1 MAFQNYRKAI
11 DRAPDNIGYKLKISE
26 ILTDMERYEESNQW
40 LLRLSRET
48 EPVPE
53 SCEFGIGYNY
63 LCMQEYELARPCPSF
78 CSDIPMGLWPSR
90 RRICCFL

>member
-11 DRAPDNIGYKLKISE
+11 DRAPDNIEYKLKISE

-48 EPVPE
+48 EPVP
-53 SCEFGIGYNY
+53 G
-63 LCMQEYELARPCPSF
+63 EL
-78 CSDIPMGLWPSR
+78 
-90 RRICCFL
+90 